1 MYKEIKPGN
10 CVSEFIQC
18 YWISSGRYDSPCF
31 QKIMPDGCTDII
43 TNVYGSDSMVKETPY
58 LIGTISKYIE
68 VNFAGDVLMTGIRLK
83 PGALRCFTSIPTN
96 ELTDDQAKL
105 SDLSG
110 SLKQAAGLIAD
121 IMCSDSEASF
131 YSAEELITNLVQK
144 AKPLDKLVQTTVE
157 EIEKNCGIK
166 TFDEIANN
174 ISLSRRQF
182 ERRFLE
188 AVGVTP
194 KRYFNIVRFNK
205 ALNSLKSGDVK
216 NLLDAAI
223 INGYYDHAHLIKE
236 FKLLGGDTP
245 SKLI

>member
-1 MYKEIKPGN
+1 MYKEIKPGKN
-10 CVSEFIQC
+10 VSEFIQC
-18 YWISSGRYDSPCF
+18 YWISSGRYESPCI

-43 TNVYGSDSMVKETPY
+43 TNVYGSDSMTKETPY

-68 VNFAGDVLMTGIRLK
+68 VSFAGDVLMTGIRFK
-83 PGALRCFTSIPTN
+83 PGALRCFTSIPTY

-105 SDLSG
+105 SDLTG
-110 SLKQAAGLIAD
+110 SLKQAASLIAD
-121 IMCSDSEASF
+121 MMCSDCERSF
-131 YSAEELITNLVQK
+131 FSAEELITNLVEK
-144 AKPLDKLVQTTVE
+144 AKPLDKLVQTTIN
-157 EIEKNCGIK
+157 EIDSNCGLK
-166 TFDEIANN
+166 TFDDIANN

-188 AVGVTP
+188 AVGITP

-205 ALNSLKSGDVK
+205 ALNSLKSGDAK

-236 FKLLGGDTP
+236 FKQLGGDTP